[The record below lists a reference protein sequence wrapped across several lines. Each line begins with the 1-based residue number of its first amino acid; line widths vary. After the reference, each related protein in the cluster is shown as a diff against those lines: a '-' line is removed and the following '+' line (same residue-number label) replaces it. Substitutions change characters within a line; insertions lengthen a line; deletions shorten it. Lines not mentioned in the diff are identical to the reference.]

1 MPKPRPPYL
10 EGHYYHFYNRG
21 SRQLSIFHDP
31 NDYLYLLCH
40 FKEYA
45 KKFQI
50 TPIAYCLQPN
60 HYHMCLRQDGHVAAG
75 VLLQRLFNRYGKTY
89 RKKYSHSGTIFE
101 GPYKVKIVDNQAYLL
116 HLCRYIHANPVK
128 HGIAPEITD
137 WPYSNYL
144 DWIGERPGT
153 LLDRQFIAYHFP
165 CPGEYK
171 VFVKEYLLSHTLP
184 DGMDD
189 YLFY

>member
-10 EGHYYHFYNRG
+10 KGHYYHFYNRG
-21 SRQLSIFHDP
+21 SRQLSIFHNR
-31 NDYLYLLCH
+31 NDYLYLLRH

-45 KKFQI
+45 QKFQI

-60 HYHMCLRQDGHVAAG
+60 HYHICLRQDGPVNAG
-75 VLLQRLFNRYGKTY
+75 VLIQRLFNRYGKTY
-89 RKKYSHSGTIFE
+89 RQKYTHSGTIFE
-101 GPYKVKIVDNQAYLL
+101 GPYKVKIVDNHTYLL

-128 HGIAPEITD
+128 HGIVPEITD

-144 DWIGERPGT
+144 DWIGTRPGT
-153 LLDRQFIAYHFP
+153 LLDRQFIADHFP
-165 CPGEYK
+165 QPNEYEA
-171 VFVKEYLLSHTLP
+171 FVKEYLLSHTLP